1 MPQSTQRYL
10 HRAAART
17 TTGRVHLGLVG
28 SSYEI
33 MADGKRRFHD
43 WNSRSDWW
51 VESLS
56 AGQVGLLGCRNQRST
71 LMHDDDSVAI
81 KLGAFI

>member
-51 VESLS
+51 VELLS
-56 AGQVGLLGCRNQRST
+56 AGQVGISLAAAI
-71 LMHDDDSVAI
+71 SVLRLCMTMI
-81 KLGAFI
+81 